1 MSVPQ
6 WYYVEDKFLWV
17 TSTDNSLIILYM
29 YLKVRYDLCIIHI
42 FQPSRPNDRAQH
54 GSRAEAILNQPSAS
68 SNYHE
73 SLRVQSPYKPS
84 QVHNTSY
91 QDLPLSH
98 GGSIYPSAIPSGQL
112 NQGYS
117 DKSRSKV
124 STPSVDPEDWSPRR
138 GHDNLGFSQDTSS
151 PVREARGLNREE

>member
-1 MSVPQ
+1 
-6 WYYVEDKFLWV
+6 
-17 TSTDNSLIILYM
+17 M
-29 YLKVRYDLCIIHI
+29 YFKVRYDLCIIHI

-54 GSRAEAILNQPSAS
+54 GSRAEAILNQPSVS

-73 SLRVQSPYKPS
+73 SSRIQSPYKPS

-91 QDLPLSH
+91 QD
-98 GGSIYPSAIPSGQL
+98 PSLTAIPSGQL
-112 NQGYS
+112 NQGYN

-124 STPSVDPEDWSPRR
+124 STPSVDPEDWGPRR

-151 PVREARGLNREE
+151 PVRETRGLTREE